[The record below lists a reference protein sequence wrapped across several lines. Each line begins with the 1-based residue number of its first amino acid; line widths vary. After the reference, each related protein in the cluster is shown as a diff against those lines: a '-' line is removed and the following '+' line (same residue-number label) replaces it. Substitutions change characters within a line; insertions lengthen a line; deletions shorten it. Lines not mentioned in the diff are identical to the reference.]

1 MRIALAVVALA
12 AVSAPAREP
21 APLTGTPLPAGTG
34 LRLLVADAQPFV
46 LEVDDGTWRRLDV
59 PRGGVVWVVA
69 VGGRAGLVAGTQELY
84 GVVSRAARVAS
95 LGRGSDAWPAA
106 DGRGA
111 WVQTREGRSRCTI
124 ARVALDGRRLRAPR
138 PFPCATASDPPGGS
152 LGLVVGRTRIV
163 DPASGRTV
171 LRARWG
177 IVAVAGRRPL
187 LAKPGG
193 DLVLVDGRGRVERT
207 FRSPSRLG
215 GIPQASVDPSGRF
228 VALDYGD
235 PAWRGGARQVMDL
248 WLLDT
253 RTGTLALRRAQGDER
268 RLGARRP
275 PRAARRD
282 GDPDARRRLAAGAA
296 AARDQAGATPPAR
309 RRQRLVRRPRLAQVP
324 RRVVEDGREVP
335 AHAAD
340 ALRAVDA
347 GPLGVEA
354 RQQVRPAWHRC
365 HPS

>member
-46 LEVDDGTWRRLDV
+46 LEADDGTWRRLDV

-69 VGGRAGLVAGTQELY
+69 VGGRAGVVAGTQELY

-253 RTGTLALRRAQGDER
+253 RTGTLAQLPGMPSFVALKGTSAAWARDGRLVLLAETETRTLVAVWRPGQR
-268 RLGARRP
+268 RLAIKPVRLP
-275 PRAARRD
+275 RRD
-282 GDPDARRRLAAGAA
+282 GGSDSF
-296 AARDQAGATPPAR
+296 
-309 RRQRLVRRPRLAQVP
+309 
-324 RRVVEDGREVP
+324 
-335 AHAAD
+335 
-340 ALRAVDA
+340 AV
-347 GPLGVEA
+347 LG
-354 RQQVRPAWHRC
+354 
-365 HPS
+365 